1 MSIMGTRVVR
11 TEDPLF
17 LTRGATYTDDLVD
30 DRLAGAL
37 HATFVRSQVAHG
49 RLLSV
54 DASGAREAPGVV
66 AVYTAEDIDLDPIP
80 AGLPMVPP
88 AMQRPWLARDT
99 VRFVGDLI
107 AVVLTEERYQGED
120 AAELVAVDVDPLP
133 AVVTTADAATDEVL
147 LFPEAGTNVMATLGE
162 PAPADFFDGC
172 EVVVTQPMVNQRVA
186 AVPLETR
193 ATAAAWGEDGRVTIW
208 CTNQGAQ
215 QAKAQIADWLGLDPV
230 LVRLV
235 TPDVGGGFG
244 AKIGAGPEYAFV
256 AWLAKQA
263 GRSAGRGVAGEDR
276 RRPGVCVRRLA
287 HQAGRPVRWSE
298 SRSENLTGM
307 VHGRAQDQVVTIGG
321 RRDGTVEAYS
331 LVIDQDAGAYPRF
344 GVVLP
349 SLTMLMASAVYAFP
363 KVHAQGRVL
372 ATNTTSIG
380 AYRGAGRPEA
390 TAAVERALDV
400 FAAEIG
406 MDPAEVRRKNLI
418 PKFDQPY
425 TTKSGA
431 TYDTGDYT
439 AALDRVLEAA
449 GYDELR
455 AEQARRR
462 ERGDV
467 RQLGLGMS
475 VYVEI
480 TGADTGLGAAESAS
494 LEVHPDGTATVLTG
508 TSPHGQGHATTWA
521 MLASEQLG
529 IPVEKITV
537 IHGDTDRIPRGGGT
551 MGSRSL
557 QQGGAAVHQA
567 AIELIDVAKQR
578 AAEVLE
584 ADVNDLEVDL
594 DGAGIRVRGTPGA
607 GVSFA
612 ALADKEQLLVHT
624 RFAAAGPTFPFG
636 AHLAVVEVDV
646 ESGKAQLV
654 RLVAV
659 DDAGTI
665 VNPLLAEGQRH
676 GGFAQG
682 VAQALLEEVLYDAD
696 GNPQTSTLA
705 DYPFVSATE
714 LPSFEL
720 VEMAT
725 PTPVNPLGAKGIG
738 EAGTI
743 GATPAVHNAVVD
755 AVAHLGVR
763 HIDMPC
769 TPMRVWR
776 AVQNAQQGG
785 AN

>member
-1 MSIMGTRVVR
+1 MSILGTRVVR

-30 DRLAGAL
+30 DRLTGAV
-37 HATFVRSQVAHG
+37 HVTFVRSQVAHG
-49 RLLSV
+49 RVLSV
-54 DASGAREAPGVV
+54 DAEAAREAPGVV
-66 AVYTAEDIDLDPIP
+66 AVYTAEDVDLDPIP
-80 AGLPMVPP
+80 AGLPMVPA
-88 AMQRPWLARDT
+88 AMTRQWLATDT
-99 VRFVGDLI
+99 VRFVGDI
-107 AVVLTEERYQGED
+107 VAVVLTEERYQGED
-120 AAELVAVDVDPLP
+120 AAELVAVDIDPLP

-147 LFPEAGTNVMATLGE
+147 LFPEAGTNVMASFGE

-172 EVVVTQPMVNQRVA
+172 EVVVTQRLTNQRVA
-186 AVPLETR
+186 PVPLETR
-193 ATAAAWGEDGRVTIW
+193 ATAAAWGADGRVTIW

-215 QAKAQIADWLGLDPV
+215 QAKSEIAGWLGLDPAQV
-230 LVRLV
+230 HLV

-244 AKIGAGPEYAFV
+244 AKIGADPEYAFV
-256 AWLAKQA
+256 AWLARK
-263 GRSAGRGVAGEDR
+263 V
-276 RRPGVCVRRLA
+276 
-287 HQAGRPVRWSE
+287 GRPTRWTE
-298 SRSENLTGM
+298 NRSENLLGM
-307 VHGRAQDQVVTIGG
+307 LHGRGQDQVVTIGG

-331 LVIDQDAGAYPRF
+331 LVVDQDAGAYPRV

-349 SLTMLMASAVYAFP
+349 TLTMLMTPAVYGFP
-363 KVHAQGRVL
+363 KVHAQARVL

-390 TAAVERALDV
+390 TAAAERAVDL

-406 MDPAEVRRKNLI
+406 MDPGEVRRKNLL
-418 PKFDQPY
+418 PKFDTPH
-425 TTKSGA
+425 TTPMGA
-431 TYDTGDYT
+431 VYDSGDYV
-439 AALDRVLEAA
+439 AALDRVLEVA
-449 GYDELR
+449 GYDGLR
-455 AEQARRR
+455 AEQAARR

-467 RQLGLGMS
+467 RQLGIGMS

-480 TGADTGLGAAESAS
+480 TGADTGLGSAESAE
-494 LEVHPDGTATVLTG
+494 LEVHADGTATVLTG

-567 AIELIDVAKQR
+567 AIELVDLAKQR
-578 AAEVLE
+578 AAEILE
-584 ADVNDLEVDL
+584 ADPADLEVDL
-594 DGAGIRVRGTPGA
+594 ASAGLRVKGTPGA
-607 GVSFA
+607 GVAFA
-612 ALADKEQLLVHT
+612 QLAEKEPLLVQT
-624 RFAAAGPTFPFG
+624 RFTAAGPTFPFG
-636 AHLAVVEVDV
+636 AHLVVVEADV
-646 ESGKAQLV
+646 ESGKAEVV
-654 RLVAV
+654 RIVTV

-676 GGFAQG
+676 GGIAQG

-720 VEMAT
+720 VDMAT
-725 PTPVNPLGAKGIG
+725 PTPMNPLGAKGIG

-743 GATPAVHNAVVD
+743 GSTPAVHNAVVD
-755 AVAHLGVR
+755 AVSHLGVR

-776 AVQNAQQGG
+776 AIQQAQQAAQGG
-785 AN
+785 N

>member
-1 MSIMGTRVVR
+1 MSILGTRVVR
-11 TEDPLF
+11 IEDPLF
-17 LTRGATYTDDLVD
+17 LTRGATYTDDVVD
-30 DRLAGAL
+30 ERLTGAV

-54 DASGAREAPGVV
+54 DTTAAHGAPGVV
-66 AVYTAEDIDLDPIP
+66 AVVTADDIDLDPIP
-80 AGLPMVPP
+80 AGLPMVPA
-88 AMQRPWLARDT
+88 AMTRPWLAKDT
-99 VRFVGDLI
+99 VRFVGDIL

-120 AAELVAVDVDPLP
+120 AAELVQVDIDPLP

-147 LFPEAGTNVMATLGE
+147 LFPEAGTNVMASFGE

-172 EVVVTQPMVNQRVA
+172 EVVVTQAIVNQRVA
-186 AVPLETR
+186 PVPLETR
-193 ATAAAWGEDGRVTIW
+193 ATAAAWGDDGRVTIW

-215 QAKAQIADWLGLDPV
+215 QAKAQIAGWLGLDPA
-230 LVRLV
+230 LVHLI

-244 AKIGAGPEYAFV
+244 AKIGADPEYAFV
-256 AWLAKQA
+256 AWLA
-263 GRSAGRGVAGEDR
+263 R
-276 RRPGVCVRRLA
+276 RV
-287 HQAGRPVRWSE
+287 GRPVRWVE
-298 SRSENLTGM
+298 SRSENLVGM
-307 VHGRAQDQVVTIGG
+307 LHGRAQDQVVTIGG
-321 RRDGTVEAYS
+321 RRDGTIEAYS
-331 LVIDQDAGAYPRF
+331 LVVDQDAGAYPRV

-349 SLTMLMASAVYAFP
+349 GLTMLMTSAVYGFP
-363 KVHAQGRVL
+363 KVHAQARVL
-372 ATNTTSIG
+372 ATNTTSVG

-390 TAAVERALDV
+390 TAAAERAIDL

-406 MDPAEVRRKNLI
+406 MDPADVRRKNLL
-418 PKFDQPY
+418 PTFDSPH
-425 TTKSGA
+425 TTPMGA
-431 TYDTGDYT
+431 VYDSGDYT
-439 AALDRVLEAA
+439 AALDRVLDAA
-449 GYDELR
+449 GYADLR

-462 ERGDV
+462 ERGDA
-467 RQLGLGMS
+467 RQLGIGMS

-480 TGADTGLGAAESAS
+480 TGADAGFGSAESAE

-529 IPVEKITV
+529 IPVDKITV
-537 IHGDTDRIPRGGGT
+537 VHGDTDRIPQGGGT

-567 AIELIDVAKQR
+567 AIELIDLAKQR
-578 AAEVLE
+578 AAQMLE
-584 ADVNDLEVDL
+584 ADPADLEVDL
-594 DGAGIRVRGTPGA
+594 AAAGISVRGVPGS
-607 GVSFA
+607 GVTFA
-612 ALADKEQLLVHT
+612 ALAEAEPLSVQT
-624 RFAAAGPTFPFG
+624 RFTAAGPTFPFG

-646 ESGKAQLV
+646 ESGKAELV
-654 RLVAV
+654 RIVTV

-676 GGFAQG
+676 GGIAQG

-725 PTPVNPLGAKGIG
+725 PTPMNPLGAKGIG

-743 GATPAVHNAVVD
+743 GSTPAVHNAVID
-755 AVAHLGVR
+755 GVAHLGVR
-763 HIDMPC
+763 HVDMPA

-776 AVQNAQQGG
+776 AIQQAATRTQQEG
-785 AN
+785 AL

>member
-1 MSIMGTRVVR
+1 MSILGTRVVR
-11 TEDPLF
+11 IEDPLF

-30 DRLAGAL
+30 ERLTGAV

-49 RLLSV
+49 RVLSV
-54 DASGAREAPGVV
+54 DASAARKAPGVV
-66 AVYTAEDIDLDPIP
+66 AVVTGEDVDLDPIP
-80 AGLPMVPP
+80 PGLPMVAP
-88 AMQRPWLARDT
+88 AMTRPWLASET
-99 VRFVGDLI
+99 VRFVGDI
-107 AVVLTEERYQGED
+107 VAVVLTEEHYQGED
-120 AAELVAVDVDPLP
+120 AAELVAVDIDPLP
-133 AVVTTADAATDEVL
+133 AVVTTADAAKDEVL
-147 LFPEAGTNVMATLGE
+147 LFPEAGTNVMAAFGE

-172 EVVVTQPMVNQRVA
+172 EVVVRKAIVNQRVA
-186 AVPLETR
+186 PVPLESR
-193 ATAAAWGEDGRVTIW
+193 AAAAAWGDDGRVTIW

-215 QAKAQIADWLGLDPV
+215 QAKGEIAGWLGLDPA
-230 LVRLV
+230 LVHLV

-244 AKIGAGPEYAFV
+244 AKIGADPEYAFV
-256 AWLAKQA
+256 AWLAK
-263 GRSAGRGVAGEDR
+263 RV
-276 RRPGVCVRRLA
+276 
-287 HQAGRPVRWSE
+287 GRPVRWVE
-298 SRSENLTGM
+298 SRSENLVGM
-307 VHGRAQDQVVTIGG
+307 LHGRAQDQVVTIGG
-321 RRDGTVEAYS
+321 RRDGTIEAYS
-331 LVIDQDAGAYPRF
+331 LVVDQDGGAYPRL
-344 GVVLP
+344 GPVLAT
-349 SLTMLMASAVYAFP
+349 LTMLMTPAVYAFP
-363 KVHAQGRVL
+363 KVHAQARAL

-390 TAAVERALDV
+390 TAAVERAIDL

-406 MDPAEVRRKNLI
+406 MDPADVRRKNLL
-418 PKFDQPY
+418 PKFDQPH
-425 TTKSGA
+425 TTPMGA
-431 TYDTGDYT
+431 VYDSGDYV
-439 AALDRVLEAA
+439 AALDKVLESA
-449 GYDELR
+449 GYTELR

-462 ERGDV
+462 ERGDA
-467 RQLGLGMS
+467 RQLGIGLS

-480 TGADTGLGAAESAS
+480 TGADNGLGSAESAE
-494 LEVHPDGTATVLTG
+494 LEVHSDGTATVLTG

-567 AIELIDVAKQR
+567 AIELIDLAKQR
-578 AAEVLE
+578 AAQVLE
-584 ADVNDLEVDL
+584 ADPADLEVDL
-594 DGAGIRVRGTPGA
+594 AAAGISVRGTPGA
-607 GVSFA
+607 GVTFA
-612 ALADKEQLLVHT
+612 QLAEQEQLSVQT
-624 RFAAAGPTFPFG
+624 RFTAAGPTFPFG
-636 AHLAVVEVDV
+636 AHLVVVELDV
-646 ESGKAQLV
+646 ESGKAEVV
-654 RLVAV
+654 RIVAV

-676 GGFAQG
+676 GGIAQG

-725 PTPVNPLGAKGIG
+725 PTPMNPLGAKGIG

-743 GATPAVHNAVVD
+743 GSTPAVHNAVVD
-755 AVAHLGVR
+755 AVSHLGVR
-763 HIDMPC
+763 HVDMPA

-776 AVQNAQQGG
+776 AIQQARSEG
-785 AN
+785 ND

>member
-1 MSIMGTRVVR
+1 MSILGTRVVR

-30 DRLAGAL
+30 DRLTGAV

-54 DASGAREAPGVV
+54 DASAAREAPGVV
-66 AVYTAEDIDLDPIP
+66 AVYTAEDLDLDPLP
-80 AGLPMVPP
+80 AGLPMVPQ
-88 AMQRPWLARDT
+88 AMRRPWLATDT

-107 AVVLTEERYQGED
+107 AVVLTEDRYQGED

-133 AVVTTADAATDEVL
+133 AVVTTADAAEDEVL
-147 LFPEAGTNVMATLGE
+147 LFPEAGTNVMAAFGE
-162 PAPADFFDGC
+162 PAPHHFFDGC
-172 EVVVTQPMVNQRVA
+172 EVVVTQRMINQRVA
-186 AVPLETR
+186 PVPLETR
-193 ATAAAWGEDGRVTIW
+193 SAAAAWGDDGRVTIW

-215 QAKAQIADWLGLDPV
+215 QAKGEIAGWLGLDPAQ
-230 LVRLV
+230 VRLI

-244 AKIGAGPEYAFV
+244 AKIGADPEYAFV
-256 AWLAKQA
+256 AWLAKK
-263 GRSAGRGVAGEDR
+263 V
-276 RRPGVCVRRLA
+276 
-287 HQAGRPVRWSE
+287 GRPVRWTE
-298 SRSENLTGM
+298 NRSENLIGM
-307 VHGRAQDQVVTIGG
+307 LHGRGQDQVVTIGG

-331 LVIDQDAGAYPRF
+331 LVVDQDGGAYPRV

-349 SLTMLMASAVYAFP
+349 TLTMLMTPAVYGFP
-363 KVHAQGRVL
+363 KVHAQARVL

-390 TAAVERALDV
+390 TAAVERAIDL

-406 MDPAEVRRKNLI
+406 MDPAEVRRKNVL
-418 PKFDQPY
+418 PKFDTPH
-425 TTKSGA
+425 TTPMGA
-431 TYDTGDYT
+431 VYDSGDYV

-449 GYDELR
+449 GYAELR

-462 ERGDV
+462 EAGEA
-467 RQLGLGMS
+467 RQLGIGLS

-480 TGADTGLGAAESAS
+480 TGADNGLGSAESAS

-521 MLASEQLG
+521 MLASDQLG

-537 IHGDTDRIPRGGGT
+537 VHGDTDRIPRGGGT

-567 AIELIDVAKQR
+567 AIELLDLAKQR

-584 ADVNDLEVDL
+584 ADVGDLEVDL
-594 DGAGIRVRGTPGA
+594 AAAGIAVRGTPGSGITLA
-607 GVSFA
+607 ELA
-612 ALADKEQLLVHT
+612 ATEQLLVDT
-624 RFAAAGPTFPFG
+624 RFTAEGPTFPFG

-646 ESGKAQLV
+646 ESGKAELV

-696 GNPQTSTLA
+696 GNPQTATLA

-725 PTPVNPLGAKGIG
+725 PTPMNPLGAKGIG

-755 AVAHLGVR
+755 AVSYLGVR
-763 HIDMPC
+763 HIDMPA

-776 AVQNAQQGG
+776 AIQHAQQGG
-785 AN
+785 SN